1 MTTMTDRSFVTA
13 DQTNVFV
20 RELDRPYP
28 LIERGEGVW
37 LYDSSGNAY
46 LDGVSGGAMVTSFG
60 HGAVPE
66 ILKAVVDQ
74 TESISFL
81 YNVHATT
88 PAQERLAYELASVAP
103 DGFSRAHFVSG
114 GTEANELALRMV
126 RSYHVERGEANRHL
140 VVSPAQAYHGA
151 SIATFGLT
159 GRPGLQAPY
168 QPYIQQHPH
177 IPPST
182 WLFDPTGE
190 QALAAL
196 DEILARD
203 GDRIAAFLLEP
214 VSAAALPGY
223 SPPEAFW
230 RGLDERRRE
239 HGFLVWFDEVVTGL
253 GRTGTWFAADQM
265 PIRPDVITTAK
276 GLGAGFFPIGAM
288 LVADHVYE
296 AVANGSRSFEPG
308 HTWDGAPLSCAVGS
322 AVIAHLQRT
331 GLVDS
336 VRERGPWLLGELRRA
351 LEGCEMV
358 REVRGRGFLLGV
370 SYVDPHDGERL
381 LDPDLQV
388 AKRIDEEA
396 LRRLLLVYSTQPT
409 RDGFA
414 GDQTLLAPAFVATD
428 TELEELVERLTATVK
443 TVEADVKSQLVRAGS
458 A

>member
-1 MTTMTDRSFVTA
+1 MTERSFIAA
-13 DQTNVFV
+13 DQTKVFV
-20 RELDRPYP
+20 RELDRNYP
-28 LIERGEGVW
+28 LIDRGEGVW
-37 LYDSSGNAY
+37 LYDTAGNAY
-46 LDGVSGGAMVTSFG
+46 LDGVSGGAMVTSLG

-66 ILKAVVDQ
+66 ILKAVTDQ
-74 TESISFL
+74 TKAISFL

-88 PAQERLAYELASVAP
+88 PAQEKLAVDLASIAP
-103 DGFSRAHFVSG
+103 EGFSRAHFVSG
-114 GTEANELALRMV
+114 GTEANELGLRMV
-126 RSYHVERGEANRHL
+126 RSYHVERGDSKRHL
-140 VVSPAQAYHGA
+140 IVSPAQSYHGA
-151 SIATFGLT
+151 SVATFGLT

-168 QPYIQQHPH
+168 QPYIQQQPH

-182 WLFDPTGE
+182 WLFDPTGAA
-190 QALAAL
+190 ALAAL
-196 DEILARD
+196 DEILAAD
-203 GDRIAAFLLEP
+203 GERVAAFLIEP
-214 VSAAALPGY
+214 VSAASLPGY

-230 RGLDERRRE
+230 RGLDERRRQ

-265 PIRPDVITTAK
+265 PIKPDVITTAK
-276 GLGAGFFPIGAM
+276 GLGAGFFPVGAM

-322 AVIAHLQRT
+322 AVIAHLKRT

-351 LEGCEMV
+351 LDHCEMV

-370 SYVDPHDGERL
+370 SYVDPDDGSKL
-381 LDPDLQV
+381 LDPDLGV
-388 AKRIDEEA
+388 ARRIDEEA
-396 LRRLLLVYSTQPT
+396 LRRMLLVYSTQPT

-428 TELEELVERLTATVK
+428 VELEQLVERFTASVEA
-443 TVEADVKSQLVRAGS
+443 VEADVKAQSLSTTR
-458 A
+458 

>member
-1 MTTMTDRSFVTA
+1 MTERSFVTA
-13 DQTNVFV
+13 ENTNVFV

-28 LIERGEGVW
+28 LIERGRGLW
-37 LYDSSGNAY
+37 LYDTAGNAY
-46 LDGVSGGAMVTSFG
+46 LDGVSGGAMVTSLG
-60 HGAVPE
+60 HGAVAE
-66 ILKAVVDQ
+66 ILKAVNDQ
-74 TESISFL
+74 IETISFV

-88 PAQERLAYELASVAP
+88 PAQEQLARDLTSIAP
-103 DGFSRAHFVSG
+103 AGFSRAHFVSG

-126 RSYHVERGEANRHL
+126 RSYCVERGEDKRHL
-140 VVSPAQAYHGA
+140 VISPAQAYHGA

-168 QPYIQQHPH
+168 QPYIQQQPH

-190 QALAAL
+190 SALAAI
-196 DEILARD
+196 DEILADD
-203 GDRIAAFLLEP
+203 GDRVAAFLIEP
-214 VSAAALPGY
+214 VSAASLPGY
-223 SPPEAFW
+223 SPPESFW
-230 RGLDERRRE
+230 RGLEERRRR

-265 PIRPDVITTAK
+265 PLVPDVITTAK
-276 GLGAGFFPIGAM
+276 GLGAGFFPVGAM
-288 LVADHVYE
+288 LVADHVYD
-296 AVANGSRSFEPG
+296 AVAAGSRSFEPG

-322 AVIAHLQRT
+322 AVIAHLKRT

-351 LEGCEMV
+351 LDGCDIV

-370 SYVDPHDGERL
+370 SYVDPDNGSAL
-381 LDPDLQV
+381 LDPVLQV
-388 AKRIDEEA
+388 ARRIDEEA

-428 TELEELVERLTATVK
+428 AELEELVERFTASVK
-443 TVEADVKSQLVRAGS
+443 SVEAYVKAQSVGAAR
-458 A
+458 

>member
-1 MTTMTDRSFVTA
+1 MADKSFITS
-13 DQTNVFV
+13 DNTNVFV

-28 LIERGEGVW
+28 LIARGEGMW
-37 LYDSSGNAY
+37 LYDTAGNAY
-46 LDGVSGGAMVTSFG
+46 LDGVSGGAMVTSLG
-60 HGAVPE
+60 HGAIPA
-66 ILKAVVDQ
+66 ILKAVNDQ
-74 TESISFL
+74 TEAISFL

-88 PAQERLAYELASVAP
+88 PAQEQLARDLASIAP
-103 DGFSRAHFVSG
+103 PGFTRAHFVSG

-126 RSYHVERGEANRHL
+126 RSYHVERGEDKRHL
-140 VVSPAQAYHGA
+140 VISPAQAYHGA

-168 QPYIQQHPH
+168 QPYIQQQPH

-190 QALAAL
+190 SALAAL
-196 DEILARD
+196 DEILARV
-203 GDRIAAFLLEP
+203 GDQVAAFLIEP
-214 VSAAALPGY
+214 VSAASLPGY

-230 RGLDERRRE
+230 RGLEERRRR

-253 GRTGTWFAADQM
+253 GRTGTWFAADQT
-265 PIRPDVITTAK
+265 PLVPDVMTTAK
-276 GLGAGFFPIGAM
+276 GLGAGFFPVGAM
-288 LVADHVYE
+288 LVAEHVYQ
-296 AVANGSRSFEPG
+296 AVAEGSRSFEPG

-322 AVIAHLQRT
+322 AVIAHLKRT
-331 GLVDS
+331 GLVES

-370 SYVDPHDGERL
+370 SYVDPDDGTSL
-381 LDPDLQV
+381 LDPSLQV
-388 AKRIDEEA
+388 ARRIDEEA

-428 TELEELVERLTATVK
+428 IELEELVERVAATVK
-443 TVEADVKSQLVRAGS
+443 SVDAHVKAQSVGAAR
-458 A
+458 

>member
-1 MTTMTDRSFVTA
+1 MTERTFVTA

-20 RELDRPYP
+20 RELDRHYP

-37 LYDSSGNAY
+37 LYDTAGNAY
-46 LDGVSGGAMVTSFG
+46 LDGVSGGAMVTSLG
-60 HGAVPE
+60 HGTVPE
-66 ILKAVVDQ
+66 IAKAIADQ
-74 TESISFL
+74 TEAISFL

-88 PAQERLAYELASVAP
+88 PAQEQLARDLASIAP
-103 DGFSRAHFVSG
+103 EGFSRAHFVSG

-126 RSYHVERGEANRHL
+126 RSYHVERGDDKRHL

-159 GRPGLQAPY
+159 GRPGLQAPF
-168 QPYIQQHPH
+168 QPYIQQQPH

-190 QALAAL
+190 AALSAL

-203 GDRIAAFLLEP
+203 GDRVAAFLIEP
-214 VSAAALPGY
+214 VSAASLPGY

-230 RGLDERRRE
+230 RGLDERRRK
-239 HGFLVWFDEVVTGL
+239 HGFLVWFDEVVTGM
-253 GRTGTWFAADQM
+253 GRTGTWFAAEQM
-265 PIRPDVITTAK
+265 PIKPDVITTSK
-276 GLGAGFFPIGAM
+276 GLGAGFFPVGAM
-288 LVADHVYE
+288 LVADHVYD

-308 HTWDGAPLSCAVGS
+308 HTWDGAPVSCAVGS
-322 AVIAHLQRT
+322 AVIAHLKRT

-370 SYVDPHDGERL
+370 SYVDPLDGSQL
-381 LDPDLQV
+381 LDPELRV
-388 AKRIDEEA
+388 AGRIDEEA
-396 LRRLLLVYSTQPT
+396 LRRGLLIYSTQPT

-428 TELEELVERLTATVK
+428 AELEEIVERFTAS
-443 TVEADVKSQLVRAGS
+443 VKSVEVNVKAQSVGAGR
-458 A
+458 